1 MHKHLL
7 KNLFG
12 RNDME
17 LSKFTNGDKT
27 VVIHRA
33 DFHYTLNYYLNNRL
47 LRTEVVADFNNAEHL
62 AEEYIMEGNA
72 GPSLLNEES

>member
-1 MHKHLL
+1 
-7 KNLFG
+7 
-12 RNDME
+12 ME

-27 VVIHRA
+27 VIIHRA
-33 DFHYTLNYYLNNRL
+33 DYHYTLNYYLNSRL
-47 LRTEVVADFNNAEHL
+47 LRTEVVADFNNAENL